1 MTYAKRFV
9 STTIVRRCLG
19 AAVFA
24 ALGAFTFTPRPAQ
37 AGVFV
42 SVSFAPPVLPV
53 YVQPAIP
60 GPGYIWTPGY
70 WAYDED
76 GGYYWVPGT
85 WVLPP
90 YAGALWTPGYWGWA
104 GGVYVFHTGYWGPHI
119 GFYGGINYGFGY
131 TGVGYWGGYW
141 NSGRFYYNR
150 TVNNVTNNIT
160 NVYNK
165 TVINNV
171 NVRNVSYNG
180 GQGGVVARANTQ
192 EMAASRE
199 QHVAAVAE
207 QTHQAS
213 LAAGNQ
219 QLRASVNHGT
229 PPIAATARAGTF
241 ENGVAARTATTANA
255 PATQRATTG
264 PVTSAPARAHSATL
278 RSASF
283 APQAQGSA
291 TANRIST
298 PAAGQPAGGA
308 GNRQH
313 ADNAA
318 RHEARAVHTESA
330 QRAPNP
336 SPQVRAAPAAPR
348 PAAPPRP
355 APQVHPANNNHGEH
369 EAHNHR

>member
-1 MTYAKRFV
+1 MTHTKRFV
-9 STTIVRRCLG
+9 SDRTLRRWIG
-19 AAVFA
+19 AAVFT
-24 ALGAFTFTPRPAQ
+24 ALGTFAAFPRPAQ

-42 SVSFAPPVLPV
+42 SVNIAPPVLPV
-53 YVQPAIP
+53 YVQPPIP
-60 GPGYIWTPGY
+60 APGYIWTPGY
-70 WAYDED
+70 WAYDAD

-104 GGVYVFHTGYWGPHI
+104 GGVYVFHSGYWGPHI

-141 NSGRFYYNR
+141 NGGRFYYNR

-160 NVYNK
+160 NVYNR

-180 GQGGVVARANTQ
+180 GQGGVVARANAQ

-213 LAAGNQ
+213 LAAGNP

-229 PPIAATARAGTF
+229 PPIAATARAGAF
-241 ENGVAARTATTANA
+241 ENGVAARAASPANA

-264 PVTSAPARAHSATL
+264 PATSAPAHGATL

-283 APQAQGSA
+283 VPQTQGRA
-291 TANRIST
+291 TANHVST
-298 PAAGQPAGGA
+298 SVTSRPAASAGYRA
-308 GNRQH
+308 H
-313 ADNAA
+313 ADSAP
-318 RHEARAVHTESA
+318 RREVRTVHTESM
-330 QRAPNP
+330 QRASSP
-336 SPQVRAAPAAPR
+336 SPQVHAAPAAAAPR
-348 PAAPPRP
+348 PAVPPRP
-355 APQVHPANNNHGEH
+355 SPQAHPANNHGEH
-369 EAHNHR
+369 DAHNHR